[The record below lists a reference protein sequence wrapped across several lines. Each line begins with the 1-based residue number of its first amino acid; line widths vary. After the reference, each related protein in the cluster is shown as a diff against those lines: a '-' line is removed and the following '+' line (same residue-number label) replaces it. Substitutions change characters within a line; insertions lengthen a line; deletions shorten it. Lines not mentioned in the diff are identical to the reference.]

1 MGFGASQVREDGT
14 EGSGYD
20 RARGDELE
28 QEGQWHR
35 IGPSAWEDGDFWS
48 DSIA

>member
-1 MGFGASQVREDGT
+1 
-14 EGSGYD
+14 
-20 RARGDELE
+20 LE